1 MLLSTDPA
9 ALSKGSTLAR
19 HTSDSTEGEKYRHWA
34 VVNGRLMSG
43 LYIYMVNYGYIY
55 ILMGIHLQMV
65 YLSPNLAEL
74 LSHGLVKHD
83 TSASSIRVFSR
94 SNEDLDAVRD

>member
-1 MLLSTDPA
+1 M
-9 ALSKGSTLAR
+9 
-19 HTSDSTEGEKYRHWA
+19 
-34 VVNGRLMSG
+34 VM
-43 LYIYMVNYGYIY
+43 YIYIY

-83 TSASSIRVFSR
+83 TSASSILVFSR
-94 SNEDLDAVRD
+94 SNEDLDAVRDWESSESPKNDWGWPMMRLPLNIVTMW